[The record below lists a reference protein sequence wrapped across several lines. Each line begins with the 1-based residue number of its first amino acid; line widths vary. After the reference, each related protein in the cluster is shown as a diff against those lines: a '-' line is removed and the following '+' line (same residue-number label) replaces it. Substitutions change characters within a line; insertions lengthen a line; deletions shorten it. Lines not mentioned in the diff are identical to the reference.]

1 MTATSASG
9 WETTSKDRVER
20 GKFRIRVPS
29 NPLLKERE
37 GAQADTLTINQ
48 ALQHALWNR
57 RKNSLACG
65 LTQNRALSK
74 NDHDRSEASHA
85 SLTASGSEPTA
96 GGRDYYLQ
104 SCSSPHCPTCI
115 CGAAIS
121 CIGGAGPTPVTMGGR
136 FASAALVRPPFYE
149 VPVHICPAPYN
160 RGAGGADMIA
170 SRRRLKS
177 GSFSCLVKMS
187 LRLSADATGTS
198 TKIPAF
204 TQLLMK

>member
-20 GKFRIRVPS
+20 GKFKIRVPS

-65 LTQNRALSK
+65 LAQNRALTK

-85 SLTASGSEPTA
+85 SLTAPGSEPMA
-96 GGRDYYLQ
+96 GGGD
-104 SCSSPHCPTCI
+104 
-115 CGAAIS
+115 
-121 CIGGAGPTPVTMGGR
+121 
-136 FASAALVRPPFYE
+136 
-149 VPVHICPAPYN
+149 N
-160 RGAGGADMIA
+160 
-170 SRRRLKS
+170 
-177 GSFSCLVKMS
+177 
-187 LRLSADATGTS
+187 
-198 TKIPAF
+198 
-204 TQLLMK
+204 